1 MLKKLDET
9 KKEKP
14 QKVKEAK
21 KVIKLALPAKQVT
34 VVKKS
39 NESKTPAETTKQDA
53 EKRGK
58 LNFCHVYTFT
68 F

>member
-9 KKEKP
+9 KKE
-14 QKVKEAK
+14 KVKEAK